1 MVLSTNL
8 CVTGGHGMLW
18 IGLLLTNMSY
28 VRVTLT
34 SDIQATAFRKM
45 PSLSTLFLVLHQPIE
60 DEYQTIGKEQGNS
73 ETLLRPSL
81 ASEQS

>member
-1 MVLSTNL
+1 
-8 CVTGGHGMLW
+8 
-18 IGLLLTNMSY
+18 
-28 VRVTLT
+28 
-34 SDIQATAFRKM
+34 M

-81 ASEQS
+81 ASEQSK